1 MLKPIKTEEQYKE
14 YLKRIYVLM
23 QKKLKE
29 NSKESDELETLSIL
43 VKDYE
48 NEVFPMDKPNPNEAI
63 KFRLE
68 QLGVTS
74 EESEEELCTEHKI
87 ILDVRLEE
95 HRKNPTSGK
104 VWKELR
110 KKDLED
116 SDSLEDFNN
125 DFDESE
131 WTW

>member
-74 EESEEELCTEHKI
+74 EESEEEL
-87 ILDVRLEE
+87 
-95 HRKNPTSGK
+95 S
-104 VWKELR
+104 
-110 KKDLED
+110 
-116 SDSLEDFNN
+116 SD
-125 DFDESE
+125 
-131 WTW
+131 